1 MKIFKKNIALIMLF
15 VMIGNFFIAPIC
27 NVYAE
32 SSSEVETYITTIDK
46 NINSINDAI
55 SIAKLGKDYLS
66 DSAYIYAVDKL
77 ESEVSSIVESYN
89 TEKTKL
95 GTTISLEKLLTDSNS
110 SYLEDYNNYFTSDMI
125 VTLSNIEDIEYI
137 AGELNN
143 VIPGEELALLIK
155 DTYLKDYYNKINDL
169 SINYGTY
176 LENYKNLYNENN
188 SIDEPVDNNQEIT
201 KEVIKDVNKETN
213 KKIRS
218 MPRLLLGGSG
228 TELSNL
234 ISEIESLTDEY
245 KTFET
250 EIINLYTNNGM
261 EYYNSDYTLVSS
273 LDNSEIDKFVKAY
286 EKGIGLDVKYHLLF
300 EKISQY
306 SEENPEDTSLSSYI
320 EALNSYY
327 SFLNK
332 DNMMSHYSNIVDNAN
347 VTIEDIV
354 DTLLGFTSLDNQSE
368 EYDYLINAKYS
379 FYPVS
384 LKDESAYKAEVSEDY
399 FVVKGSS
406 NIEKDAF
413 NNNIKYRDNCIFEL
427 KGENTIIDSTFTLDL
442 KDKDGNLLRTLN
454 IVIKNDVNGDGLI
467 DDKDI
472 DSLRSKLLTEEF
484 SESEKIASD
493 VNEDDVVNT
502 VDLSHLDA
510 IVNQRNLQ
518 GNTTE
523 ALFDVVVTEKDNT
536 VVYDVYLKTNGIVR
550 AFEFIINNS
559 DNLKVLSISSATGV
573 LFKNNNTNIKV
584 IGLGEYTNDTLLI
597 TVTYEKLNSGT
608 ESELII
614 DNGILTFDNN
624 NSITNE
630 KVSNIIEPLVTEKVA
645 EPVAT
650 QTVNVVPEEKED
662 TSSNLV
668 NNENTTI
675 EPKDKKDDVKRESI
689 ITGED
694 LDEEDILWGNII
706 KIALIVL
713 LGALIIYFL
722 NKDSEE
728 EKKEFLKEETK
739 KEPKE
744 EKYEEKKE
752 NKLKD
757 NHNNNNKDSNN
768 KNHTKKKKH
777 KKNRSR

>member
-1 MKIFKKNIALIMLF
+1 MKILKKNIALIMLF

-27 NVYAE
+27 DVYAE
-32 SSSEVETYITTIDK
+32 SSSEVETYITTIDE
-46 NINSINDAI
+46 NIESITKAI

-66 DSAYIYAVDKL
+66 DSAYVYAVDKL
-77 ESEVSSIVESYN
+77 ESEVSSIIESYN
-89 TEKTKL
+89 AEKVNL
-95 GTTISLEKLLTDSNS
+95 GATISLEKLLTDSNS
-110 SYLEDYNNYFTSDMI
+110 SYLEDYNNYFATDMI
-125 VTLSNIEDIEYI
+125 LTLSNIEDVEYN
-137 AGELNN
+137 AGEINKF
-143 VIPGEELALLIK
+143 IFGDELALLIK
-155 DTYLKDYYNKINDL
+155 DTYFKDYYNKINDL
-169 SINYGTY
+169 SINYGKY
-176 LENYKNLYNENN
+176 LEDYKNLYNENN
-188 SIDEPVDNNQEIT
+188 NSDEPVDNTQEI
-201 KEVIKDVNKETN
+201 NKETN
-213 KKIRS
+213 KKVRS

-228 TELSNL
+228 ITLSDL
-234 ISEIESLTDEY
+234 ILEIESLTEEY

-250 EIINLYTNNGM
+250 EITTLYTSNGM
-261 EYYNSDYTLVSS
+261 EYYNPDYTLVNSF
-273 LDNSEIDKFVKAY
+273 DNSEIDKFVKAY
-286 EKGIGLDVKYHLLF
+286 EKGIELDEKYHSLF

-306 SEENPEDTSLSSYI
+306 LEENSEDVSLSSYI

-327 SFLNK
+327 NLLNK
-332 DNMMSHYSNIVDNAN
+332 DNMLDNYSNIVYNSN
-347 VTIEDIV
+347 VTKEDIV
-354 DTLLGFTSLDNQSE
+354 DTLLGFTSLDDQSE

-384 LKDESAYKAEVSEDY
+384 LKDESAYKAEVSGDY

-413 NNNIKYRDNCIFEL
+413 NNNIKYRENCTFEL
-427 KGENTIIDSTFTLDL
+427 KGENTIVDSTFTLDL

-472 DSLRSKLLTEEF
+472 DSLRSKLLTEDF
-484 SESEKIASD
+484 TESEKIASD
-493 VNEDDVVNT
+493 INEDDVVNT
-502 VDLSHLDA
+502 VDLSLLDT

-550 AFEFIINNS
+550 AFEFIVNNS

-573 LFKNNNTNIKV
+573 LFQNNNSNIKV

-608 ESELII
+608 QGELAI

-624 NSITNE
+624 NSVTNE
-630 KVSNIIEPLVTEKVA
+630 KVSNIIEPLVTEKV
-645 EPVAT
+645 EKPVVT

-668 NNENTTI
+668 NNENTTV

-689 ITGED
+689 ITGEE

-722 NKDSEE
+722 NKDGEE

-739 KEPKE
+739 KETKE
-744 EKYEEKKE
+744 VKQEKKE
-752 NKLKD
+752 NKSKD
-757 NHNNNNKDSNN
+757 NHNNNNKDSKNN
-768 KNHTKKKKH
+768 NHTKKKKH
-777 KKNRSR
+777 KKNRSK